1 MSSVAQP
8 TERTKHWG
16 MYAIWLREA
25 VANGELVLE
34 YVCTSEQSADCLTK
48 ALPAPAIACAEARMS
63 GRSTEPAAHWTR
75 RERSLCAMGDARA
88 EHEWLELDAE
98 CRPSE
103 A

>member
-1 MSSVAQP
+1 
-8 TERTKHWG
+8 

-25 VANGELVLE
+25 VANGALALE

-48 ALPAPAIACAEARMS
+48 ALPAPAIAFAEARMS
-63 GRSTEPAAHWTR
+63 GKSTEPAAHVVR
-75 RERSLCAMGDARA
+75 RERTLYAMCDVRA

-98 CRPSE
+98 RRPAE